1 MLSTKEGGKLHTPL
15 TRRTEEEDNYYKE
28 INIVIFPISSTK
40 RNLLKM
46 RASIFKVLILWPSGF
61 FFLDEKKE

>member
-28 INIVIFPISSTK
+28 INIVIFPISSTM
-40 RNLLKM
+40 RNLKEM
-46 RASIFKVLILWPSGF
+46 KASIFKVLILWPSGF
-61 FFLDEKKE
+61 FFPG